1 MSGSF
6 FKRLGLFEGV
16 LIGIYGNWLIAFL
29 DKFSL
34 SEPAPLVITEVL
46 LILLVYATFLLF
58 FAFSWLSSKPMSIA
72 MIFGAIHITLVFL
85 VSLLEEITRSTGG
98 IRFWLFVMIGQ
109 GIFFLLVTHVVTKT
123 EYEERFIEG

>member
-1 MSGSF
+1 MSDSF

-34 SEPAPLVITEVL
+34 SEPAPLVIAEVL
-46 LILLVYATFLLF
+46 LILLVYTTFLLF
-58 FAFSWLSSKPMSIA
+58 FVFCWLSSNPKSTA
-72 MIFGAIHITLVFL
+72 MIFGAVHITIVLL

-98 IRFWLFVMIGQ
+98 IRFWLFIMIGQ

-123 EYEERFIEG
+123 EYDERLIGG